1 VSTVSAL
8 VGELAQAREAV
19 AGRLRGVDPA
29 DFPAMR
35 RAYDVFAENDP
46 IPEMSTH
53 SEIDLGGVSCLGLLP
68 KGANGDHVILWVHGG
83 GFSMGSSRSHKGL
96 ASQVAARAKTA
107 TILPDYRLAPEHK
120 HPAAL
125 EDCVTTYRAVLAEG
139 VKPQH
144 IILAGDSAG
153 GGLAVATALK
163 LKELGIAQPAGMMLL
178 SPWVDLA
185 NRGWSHEAKAQRD
198 PFLTS
203 SGLATRAK
211 EYLGEGNLSLLDQ
224 DMRGLPPTYIQTG
237 EAEIL
242 MSDSTALAERLG
254 AAGSPVTL
262 EIWPEMFHIFQARYP
277 MLTQAR
283 EAILRLGHWAAA
295 HLAR

>member
-1 VSTVSAL
+1 MSTVSAL

-19 AGRLRGVDPA
+19 AGRMRGVDPA

-35 RAYDVFAENDP
+35 RAYDAFAENDP

-68 KGANGDHVILWVHGG
+68 KGANGDHVIVWLHGG

-107 TILPDYRLAPEHK
+107 TILPDYRLAPEHQ

-139 VKPQH
+139 VKPEH

-153 GGLAVATALK
+153 GGLAIATALK
-163 LKELGIAQPAGMMLL
+163 LKELGVAQPAGLMLL

-203 SGLATRAK
+203 SGLATRAR
-211 EYLGEGNLSLLDQ
+211 EYLGDGNLSILDA
-224 DMRGLPPTYIQTG
+224 DMRGLPPAYIQTG

>member
-1 VSTVSAL
+1 

-19 AGRLRGVDPA
+19 AGRLRGVDPT
-29 DFPAMR
+29 DFAAMR
-35 RAYDVFAENDP
+35 RAYDAFAENDP
-46 IPEMSTH
+46 MPEMSTH

-68 KGANGDHVILWVHGG
+68 KGANGDQVILWVHGG

-96 ASQVAARAKTA
+96 ASQVAARARTA

-139 VKPQH
+139 VAAKN

-163 LKELGIAQPAGMMLL
+163 LKELGIAQPAGLMLL

-185 NRGWSHEAKAQRD
+185 NRGWSHSAKAQRD
-198 PFLTS
+198 PFLTTK
-203 SGLATRAK
+203 G
-211 EYLGEGNLSLLDQ
+211 LSLRANEYFGGPNALPMLDA
-224 DMRGLPPTYIQTG
+224 DLHGLPPTYIQTG

-242 MSDSTALAERLG
+242 MSDSTSLAERLG

-262 EIWPEMFHIFQARYP
+262 EIWPDMFHVFQARYP
-277 MLTQAR
+277 MLSQAR
-283 EAILRLGHWAAA
+283 EAIDRLGKWAAA
-295 HLAR
+295 HAGR